1 MSRYVAFLDIL
12 GFKDTM
18 KLLRQGEAENYI
30 LGFSS
35 LLYNAW
41 KDKGLDC
48 DKGLKGFIVSDSVI
62 IHTSSASLDSLQVL
76 LDLIIE
82 ICRRCFSEKG
92 IMLRCAISKG
102 EYSHLDAAISFDNLK
117 KGLIVGEAYIDAIK
131 MESSSKTSAIIV
143 SKAVAQD
150 VRELSNGEYSIYE
163 EKQKDS
169 TNSLIKWLSLDYLLS
184 KENLEKYCKIA
195 TQSNW
200 LPVYYNTLYLCF
212 HRENNRKKRDQIL
225 YDILSILRKQDES
238 GYLALDKFIQNSF
251 NEDVNTR
258 YQQMFT
264 RFLRECLTC
273 GS

>member
-1 MSRYVAFLDIL
+1 MAFLDIL
-12 GFKDTM
+12 GFKNTM
-18 KLLRQGEAENYI
+18 KSLRQNEAENYI

-62 IHTSSASLDSLQVL
+62 IHTSNASLGSLQVL

-92 IMLRCAISKG
+92 IMMRCAISKG
-102 EYSHLDAAISFDNLK
+102 EYSHLDAISFDNLQ

-150 VRELSNGEYSIYE
+150 VRELPNGEYSIYE

-169 TNSLIKWLSLDYLLS
+169 ANS
-184 KENLEKYCKIA
+184 
-195 TQSNW
+195 
-200 LPVYYNTLYLCF
+200 
-212 HRENNRKKRDQIL
+212 
-225 YDILSILRKQDES
+225 
-238 GYLALDKFIQNSF
+238 
-251 NEDVNTR
+251 
-258 YQQMFT
+258 
-264 RFLRECLTC
+264 
-273 GS
+273 

>member
-1 MSRYVAFLDIL
+1 MSKYVAFLDIL
-12 GFKDTM
+12 GFKNTM
-18 KLLRQGEAENYI
+18 KSLRQNEAENYI

-62 IHTSSASLDSLQVL
+62 IHTSNASLGSLQVL

-92 IMLRCAISKG
+92 IMMRCAISKG
-102 EYSHLDAAISFDNLK
+102 EYSHLDAISFDNLQ

-150 VRELSNGEYSIYE
+150 VRELPNGEYSIYE

-169 TNSLIKWLSLDYLLS
+169 ANSLIKWLSLDYLLS
-184 KENLEKYCKIA
+184 KENLEKFCNIA

-225 YDILSILRKQDES
+225 YNIISILSRLDES
-238 GYLALDKFIQNSF
+238 GYLVIDKFIQNSF
-251 NEDVNTR
+251 DEAVNTH
-258 YQQMFT
+258 YQQMFI
-264 RFLRECLTC
+264 RFLRERLTC
-273 GS
+273 G